1 MIKDST
7 PVDRKKLNP
16 NKVLLIKWRANVNT
30 ITIKSFLQF
39 DLCNTLISF
48 ERLSTASTVKSQMPH
63 SVKLT
68 VKLIQRLMFALSVSV
83 LNVACWFS
91 YFTSGV
97 HTDYLCGAILWWL
110 WDERPPHQLWE
121 ELQPSP
127 LHVHYAFHKEWAAP
141 RGTQRAIQA
150 ENHPNHHACLPL
162 HQDTDQRHS
171 EGGGN
176 DNPEK
181 PPRLLHLQW

>member
-1 MIKDST
+1 
-7 PVDRKKLNP
+7 
-16 NKVLLIKWRANVNT
+16 
-30 ITIKSFLQF
+30 
-39 DLCNTLISF
+39 
-48 ERLSTASTVKSQMPH
+48 
-63 SVKLT
+63 
-68 VKLIQRLMFALSVSV
+68 MFALSVSV
-83 LNVACWFS
+83 LNIASWFS

-97 HTDYLCGAILWWL
+97 HTDYLCGALLWWL

-127 LHVHYAFHKEWAAP
+127 LYVHYAVHKEWAAP

-150 ENHPNHHACLPL
+150 ENNPNHHACLPL

-176 DNPEK
+176 DNQENKTTPPICFICSGSLIKAFKWLLTQSTVFSLTSRPSRWPLRTCRKRLESWLK
-181 PPRLLHLQW
+181 PHTERSQMLWCFRWFCRDLSQPPSIRSEA